1 MAQIGKLENQTK
13 INLSADKYYGFFK
26 NNMTSLVQIFP
37 QNFKTLQVVG
47 GGEIQAGC
55 EINWKYDIG
64 SGIETAKL
72 KIQSIDDENRSI
84 TFGFLEGDFL
94 KVYQS
99 FKAKTQAIK
108 AGNGGCIV
116 KWTFEFEKANENA
129 PDPKAF
135 AELGDKVAKGL
146 DAYLA

>member
-1 MAQIGKLENQTK
+1 M
-13 INLSADKYYGFFK
+13 
-26 NNMTSLVQIFP
+26 
-37 QNFKTLQVVG
+37 
-47 GGEIQAGC
+47 
-55 EINWKYDIG
+55 
-64 SGIETAKL
+64 
-72 KIQSIDDENRSI
+72 
-84 TFGFLEGDFL
+84 
-94 KVYQS
+94 YQS